1 GCPSRTRLLPW
12 RGETAY
18 RPGPSVDRVGRRGVA
33 ARGSM
38 YFQFANVLV
47 FFALAFVLC
56 RLMLGLGILL
66 RPANPSRNKL
76 STYECGEPP
85 SGPAWINFNI
95 RFYLIALVF
104 VIFDVGLVHDVRARL
119 LRDRDDANGRA
130 ARRPRPLR
138 HGAARHAARLRPDH
152 RVGDAHLE
160 DGAPHQGALRPDAGP
175 EVRRVDGELR
185 QLRRAL

>member
-1 GCPSRTRLLPW
+1 
-12 RGETAY
+12 
-18 RPGPSVDRVGRRGVA
+18 
-33 ARGSM
+33 M

-56 RLMLGLGILL
+56 GLMLGLGMLL

-104 VIFDVGLVHDVRARL
+104 VIFDVELAFVYPVVTVFREWIRNGQGAFALAEIALFVGILAVGLVYVWVKGDLEWLKRL
-119 LRDRDDANGRA
+119 PAEAEPAELTPRRA
-130 ARRPRPLR
+130 A
-138 HGAARHAARLRPDH
+138 
-152 RVGDAHLE
+152 
-160 DGAPHQGALRPDAGP
+160 
-175 EVRRVDGELR
+175 
-185 QLRRAL
+185 